1 MTLAAVS
8 LPYYRHILPYG
19 LDKFSGSPSRC
30 GGVDP
35 ADKTDLQTA
44 RRAAAMEGWMKEL
57 GLTMNTSA
65 LGVTEDMLEGLADV
79 TIHLTG
85 GYKNLDREEILQI
98 FRESLG

>member
-1 MTLAAVS
+1 MFEQLSGAQERYQAINDRLMDPNVVS
-8 LPYYRHILPYG
+8 
-19 LDKFSGSPSRC
+19 
-30 GGVDP
+30 DP
-35 ADKTDLQTA
+35 KQYAEL
-44 RRAAAMEGWMKEL
+44 MKEL

-85 GYKNLDREEILQI
+85 GYKDLDREEILQI

>member
-1 MTLAAVS
+1 M
-8 LPYYRHILPYG
+8 RHSERLIRSRR
-19 LDKFSGSPSRC
+19 KFHNKMKETNIRKY
-30 GGVDP
+30 
-35 ADKTDLQTA
+35 AEL
-44 RRAAAMEGWMKEL
+44 MKEL

-85 GYKNLDREEILQI
+85 GYKDLDREEILQI

>member
-1 MTLAAVS
+1 
-8 LPYYRHILPYG
+8 
-19 LDKFSGSPSRC
+19 
-30 GGVDP
+30 
-35 ADKTDLQTA
+35 
-44 RRAAAMEGWMKEL
+44 MKEL

>member
-1 MTLAAVS
+1 MHVLLS
-8 LPYYRHILPYG
+8 E
-19 LDKFSGSPSRC
+19 RC
-30 GGVDP
+30 NKMKETNIRKY
-35 ADKTDLQTA
+35 AEL
-44 RRAAAMEGWMKEL
+44 MKEL

-85 GYKNLDREEILQI
+85 GYKDLDREEILQI

>member
-1 MTLAAVS
+1 MW
-8 LPYYRHILPYG
+8 
-19 LDKFSGSPSRC
+19 
-30 GGVDP
+30 GVDP

-44 RRAAAMEGWMKEL
+44 EEGLAAMEGWMKEL

-85 GYKNLDREEILQI
+85 GYKDLDREEILQI